1 MRDEMTPRAALAV
14 VASAR
19 SAASSPAVPG
29 WFPAASTL
37 AFAAGMTLIGASL
50 LARGGAG
57 WALGLTGAIALTGF
71 AALWVML
78 ALWWR
83 RRGVVPAPPRL
94 DRRLSPRQR
103 RAELIT
109 DFAAVALSLAT
120 LAITGRLGWTAI
132 TAGWLLGAALWYRL
146 RSRAA

>member
-1 MRDEMTPRAALAV
+1 MRNELTPQAALAA

-29 WFPAASTL
+29 WFPAASAS
-37 AFAAGMTLIGASL
+37 AFAAGLTLIGASL
-50 LARGGAG
+50 LAGGAAR
-57 WALGLTGAIALTGF
+57 WVLGLTGVVVLAGF
-71 AALWVML
+71 AALGVML
-78 ALWWR
+78 VLWWR

-120 LAITGRLGWTAI
+120 LAFTGRLGWTAI
-132 TAGWLLGAALWYRL
+132 AAGWLLGAALWYRL